1 MANQVKNYFLA
12 PSTDYP
18 PNTVLS
24 LGNVVISS
32 KRAVP
37 ALALAPLS
45 FPPPSQISSSKSD
58 FQWTRNHTSS
68 VKLGVWA
75 KFLEFLDLGVSTDTS
90 NTRQEV
96 YSFAQMDTIEFFPD
110 DEYVRTALT
119 APAVK
124 HYLERQ
130 RFSKSVYMVVGI
142 KSVQGATVK
151 TIRSSD
157 RGAGL
162 RAGVDLALVGGP
174 PVAPG
179 VEAEGRFGNGEEV
192 AFSGDKE
199 FGFAFRV
206 RKVRIRRSG
215 IVAQNDYNRNTLLGV
230 DDDDDD
236 GDDGESQENHFLVEG
251 LEEEDADFQDSQVEF
266 VIDGDDQVKV
276 SSQ

>member
-24 LGNVVISS
+24 LGNVVISP

-37 ALALAPLS
+37 ALALAPKS
-45 FPPPSQISSSKSD
+45 SPHPSQISSSKSD

-96 YSFAQMDTIEFFPD
+96 YSFAQMDTTEFFPD
-110 DEYVRTALT
+110 DGYVRTALT

-124 HYLERQ
+124 QYLERQ
-130 RFSKSVYMVVGI
+130 RSSKSVYMVVGI

-151 TIRSSD
+151 TIQSSD

-179 VEAEGRFGNGEEV
+179 GEAEGRLGNGEEV
-192 AFSGDKE
+192 AFSDDKE
-199 FGFAFRV
+199 FVFAFRV

-215 IVAQNDYNRNTLLGV
+215 VVAQNDYNRNSLLGV
-230 DDDDDD
+230 DDEDDDE
-236 GDDGESQENHFLVEG
+236 DDESQEDHLLVEG

-266 VIDGDDQVKV
+266 VIDGNDQVKV
-276 SSQ
+276 SS

>member
-24 LGNVVISS
+24 LGNVVISP

-37 ALALAPLS
+37 ALALAPKS
-45 FPPPSQISSSKSD
+45 SPHPSQISSSKSD

-96 YSFAQMDTIEFFPD
+96 YSFAQMDTTEFFPD
-110 DEYVRTALT
+110 DEYVRDALN

-124 HYLERQ
+124 QYSERQ

-162 RAGVDLALVGGP
+162 RAGVDLAVVGGP

-179 VEAEGRFGNGEEV
+179 GEAGGRLGNGEEV
-192 AFSGDKE
+192 AFSDDKE
-199 FGFAFRV
+199 FVFAFRV

-215 IVAQNDYNRNTLLGV
+215 VVAQNDYNRNSLLGV

-236 GDDGESQENHFLVEG
+236 DDDESQEDHFLIEG

-276 SSQ
+276 SS